1 MVMCMARM
9 GIIIKKMTLSHYHFR
24 EGNIKDLAQVKK
36 LGLFSFSQY
45 FNELTEENKN
55 ILEKALNDEQKTI
68 NLLTHSKSFVCE
80 YEQQIVGM
88 AFLVPS
94 GNAFD
99 VFEKEWAVIRM
110 VSVNPMHGGKGIAKS
125 LTQNCIAFAKQTN
138 EKTIA
143 LHTSEMMHA
152 ARHIYE
158 NLGFKILKE
167 IEPRFGKRYWLYL
180 LNL

>member
-1 MVMCMARM
+1 M
-9 GIIIKKMTLSHYHFR
+9 
-24 EGNIKDLAQVKK
+24 NDLAQVKK
-36 LGLFSFSQY
+36 LGLLSFGQY
-45 FNELTEENKN
+45 FKELNEENRT
-55 ILEKALNDEQKTI
+55 ILETSLNDEQKTI
-68 NLLTHSKSFVCE
+68 TLLTHSNSFVCE
-80 YEQQIVGM
+80 FNEQIVGM

-94 GNAFD
+94 GKTFD

-110 VSVNPMHGGKGIAKS
+110 VGVNPEHSGKGIAKK
-125 LTQNCIAFAKQTN
+125 LTQMCIELAKQNN
-138 EKTIA
+138 EKIIA

-158 NLGFKILKE
+158 NLGFIILKE